1 MMMNRTLLRAGIC
14 IQAMTLA
21 SAAAH
26 SQAVN
31 VGPGASASATTNE
44 AANTPDDIIVTGSR
58 IRQNPL
64 EQRSPVVTLD
74 TGALA
79 QTGLTSVADIL
90 QRLPSAA
97 GGLNTKANN
106 SGNIGN
112 PQDGGGVGAGSAEID
127 LRYLLAKRTL
137 VLVDGLRFVNGA
149 SASGIPSTVDLNSLP
164 NSAFERIEVLQ
175 SGQSPLY
182 GSDAIA
188 GVVNIITKS
197 SQQGLRASGQ
207 FGTFRAGDGHSYNGD
222 ISYGLKGPTTS
233 LVVGASYV
241 KEGSVR
247 TSDRASSQFPNPGQ
261 TTCTDPRGG
270 CSGAA
275 LGGRIV
281 FNPGNAVRPQGGT
294 ITVRQNGLTRR
305 GVYDPTLVGGDFR
318 AFTTADR
325 FNFSPFNY
333 FLTPSERYGGFASF
347 KQELGSDINLRVKA
361 IYNHRNSQNQAA
373 FLPLNVGP
381 DAGTGTLTDR
391 ISIDVTNPFNPFG
404 VTLSAGGAGQPPANY
419 GLIGRRLVEAG
430 QRTYN
435 QQVDTMSATATL
447 DGKFQVGDKTFYWDV
462 NAVQGF
468 NDAKQVFT
476 GNINTQK
483 LARALGPLAQ
493 CTDECVPFNIFGGA
507 GSITPQMLGYIG
519 FTERARSS
527 QELRDYTA
535 NLTGELFDLPAGP
548 IGFAVGYE
556 HRYQK
561 GEFNPDPLIQA
572 GLGADIPAQAASG
585 AFNSDEFYGE
595 IRIPLLKDVPFFS
608 SLEASGA
615 VRHVNYSTSGSNTTY
630 TGTGLW
636 KPVSDLLF
644 RASYAEGFR
653 APSIGEL
660 FGAQSRSDL
669 GVPDPCS
676 NIAGSRYQA
685 SATVRT
691 NCIADGVPADG
702 SYQEPTGQLGVTTG
716 GNRSLAPETSKT
728 WLFGGVLS
736 PAFVRQSGFA
746 SQFALEANY
755 YDIKVSGAIA
765 ATNPQVTLARC
776 AEAGDALSCA
786 NVVRSSS
793 GRVSSIIGL
802 LQNIGQI
809 RTRGIDL
816 TLTYRSPQTG
826 FGTFGLTLNGNH
838 LMKYTET
845 TPTSTGFSAISY
857 RGTTRG
863 SPDQSYPEFKGS
875 GVVSWNISDFEASF
889 TGRYIN
895 HVVENTGSRLKD
907 TFYGDVQ
914 LIFTP
919 SALDK
924 KFDFTI
930 GVRNVFNQD
939 PPACTTCTG
948 PNYDPTTYDVPGQ
961 FGYLRVSFRM

>member
-1 MMMNRTLLRAGIC
+1 MMNLTTLRSGIC
-14 IQAMTLA
+14 LPAMLL
-21 SAAAH
+21 AAAGAH
-26 SQAVN
+26 AQAVD
-31 VGPGASASATTNE
+31 VGPAAAASASNNE
-44 AANTPDDIIVTGSR
+44 AADTPDDIIVTGSR
-58 IRQNPL
+58 IRQSPL

-74 TGALA
+74 SAALA

-137 VLVDGLRFVNGA
+137 VLVDGLRYVNGA
-149 SASGIPSTVDLNSLP
+149 SASGIPGTVDLNTIP
-164 NSAFERIEVLQ
+164 NSSIERIEVLQ

-188 GVVNIITKS
+188 GVVNIITKAN
-197 SQQGLRASGQ
+197 QQGLRMSGQ
-207 FGTFRAGDGHSYNGD
+207 FGTYRAGDGHSYNGD
-222 ISYGLKGPTTS
+222 ISYGVKGPKTS
-233 LVVGASYV
+233 LVFGGSYV

-247 TSDRASSQFPNPGQ
+247 TSDRAGSQFPNPGQ
-261 TTCTDPRGG
+261 TTCLDPRGG

-294 ITVRQNGLTRR
+294 LTVRQNGLTSR

-318 AFTTADR
+318 AFTASDR

-333 FLTPSERYGGFASF
+333 FLTPSERYGAFVSF
-347 KQELGSDINLRVKA
+347 KGELGSGINLRVKTV
-361 IYNHRNSQNQAA
+361 YNHRNSQNQAA

-419 GLIGRRLVEAG
+419 ALVGRRLVEAG

-435 QQVDTMSATATL
+435 QSVDTMSVTATL
-447 DGKFQVGDKTFYWDV
+447 DGKFQVGGKTFYWDV

-476 GNINTQK
+476 GNINTQR
-483 LARALGPLAQ
+483 LAQALGPLSQ
-493 CTDECVPFNIFGGA
+493 CTGECVPFNIFGGA
-507 GSITPQMLGYIG
+507 GSITPQMLAFVG
-519 FTERARSS
+519 FTERAKSN

-548 IGFAVGYE
+548 IGVAVGYE

-561 GEFNPDPLIQA
+561 GSFTPDALIQA
-572 GLGADIPAQAASG
+572 GFGADIPAQAASG

-595 IRIPLLKDVPFFS
+595 IRVPLLKDVPFFS

-615 VRHVNYSTSGSNTTY
+615 VRHVNYSISGSNTTY

-636 KPVSDLLF
+636 KPIPDLLL
-644 RASYAEGFR
+644 RASYATGFR

-660 FGAQSRSDL
+660 FGAQSRSDI
-669 GVPDPCS
+669 GIPDPCS
-676 NIAGSRYQA
+676 NIPGSRYQA

-691 NCIADGVPADG
+691 NCAANGVPTNG

-716 GNRSLAPETSKT
+716 GNRALAPETSKT

-736 PAFVRQSGFA
+736 PAFMRESGLA

-765 ATNPQVTLARC
+765 STNPQVTLARC
-776 AEAGDALSCA
+776 SEAGDALSCS

-793 GRVSSIIGL
+793 GRISSIVGL

-816 TLTYRSPQTG
+816 TLNYRSPQTG
-826 FGTFGLTLNGNH
+826 AGIFGLSLNGNH
-838 LMKYTET
+838 LMKYSET

-863 SPDQSYPEFKGS
+863 SPDQSYPKFKGT
-875 GVVSWNISDFEASF
+875 GVVTWSIADIEASF

-895 HVVENTGSRLKD
+895 HVRENTGARLD
-907 TFYGDVQ
+907 NTFYGDVQ
-914 LIFTP
+914 LTLSPAF
-919 SALDK
+919 LDR
-924 KFDFTI
+924 KFDFTA

-961 FGYLRVSFRM
+961 FGYLRLSYRM

>member
-1 MMMNRTLLRAGIC
+1 MMNRTLLRSGIC
-14 IQAMTLA
+14 LPAMLLA
-21 SAAAH
+21 ANAAH
-26 SQAVN
+26 AQAVN
-31 VGPGASASATTNE
+31 VGPAASASATTNE
-44 AANTPDDIIVTGSR
+44 AAETPDDIIVTGSR

-74 TGALA
+74 SAALA

-90 QRLPSAA
+90 QRLPGAA

-137 VLVDGLRFVNGA
+137 VLVDGLRYVNGA
-149 SASGIPSTVDLNSLP
+149 SASGIPGTVDLNSIP
-164 NSAFERIEVLQ
+164 NSAIERIEVLQ

-188 GVVNIITKS
+188 GVVNIITKA
-197 SQQGLRASGQ
+197 SQQGLRMSGQ
-207 FGTFRAGDGHSYNGD
+207 FGTYRAGDGHSYNGD
-222 ISYGLKGPTTS
+222 ISYGVKGPTTS

-247 TSDRASSQFPNPGQ
+247 TRDRTLSQYPNPGQ

-281 FNPGNAVRPQGGT
+281 FNPGNAIRPQGGT
-294 ITVRQNGLTRR
+294 LTVRQNGLTTR
-305 GVYDPTLVGGDFR
+305 GVYDPTLAGGDFR

-325 FNFSPFNY
+325 FNFAPFNY
-333 FLTPSERYGGFASF
+333 FLTPSERYGAFASVR
-347 KQELGSDINLRVKA
+347 QELGSDINLRVKA
-361 IYNHRNSQNQAA
+361 VYNHRNSQNQAA

-391 ISIDVTNPFNPFG
+391 ISIDATNPFNPFG
-404 VTLSAGGAGQPPANY
+404 VTLSAGGPGEAPANY
-419 GLIGRRLVEAG
+419 ALIGRRLVEGG

-435 QQVDTMSATATL
+435 QRVDTMTVTASL
-447 DGKFQVGDKTFYWDV
+447 DGKFQLGAKTFYWDV
-462 NAVQGF
+462 NAVQAF

-476 GNINTQK
+476 GNINTQR
-483 LARALGPLAQ
+483 LAQALGPVAQ
-493 CTDECVPFNIFGGA
+493 CTGECVPFNIFGGA
-507 GSITPQMLGYIG
+507 GSITPQMLAFVG

-548 IGFAVGYE
+548 VGVAIGYE
-556 HRYQK
+556 HRFQR
-561 GEFNPDPLIQA
+561 GEFTPDPLIQA
-572 GLGADIPAQAASG
+572 GFGADIPAQAASG
-585 AFNSDEFYGE
+585 AFNSDEVYAE
-595 IRIPLLKDVPFFS
+595 VRVPLLKDVPFFN

-615 VRHVNYSTSGSNTTY
+615 VRHVNYSTSGSNTTF
-630 TGTGLW
+630 TATGLW
-636 KPVSDLLF
+636 KPVSDLLLRGSF
-644 RASYAEGFR
+644 AEGFR

-660 FGAQSRSDL
+660 FGAQSRSDI
-669 GVPDPCS
+669 GIPDPCS
-676 NIAGSRYQA
+676 NIAGSPYQA
-685 SATVRT
+685 SATVRA
-691 NCIADGVPADG
+691 NCAANGVPTDG
-702 SYQEPTGQLGVTTG
+702 SYVSEPQLGVTTG
-716 GNRSLAPETSKT
+716 GNRALAPETSKT
-728 WLFGGVLS
+728 WLVGGVLS
-736 PAFVRQSGFA
+736 PAFMRESGFA

-765 ATNPQVTLARC
+765 STNPQVTLTRC
-776 AEAGDALSCA
+776 AEAGDALSCS
-786 NVVRSSS
+786 NVVRSAS
-793 GRVSSIIGL
+793 GRISSIVGL

-809 RTRGIDL
+809 RTRGIDV
-816 TLTYRSPQTG
+816 TLNYRTPQTG
-826 FGTFGLTLNGNH
+826 FGMFGLALNGNH

-863 SPDQSYPEFKGS
+863 APDQSYPKYKAT
-875 GVVSWNISDFEASF
+875 GVVSWTIADLEASF

-895 HVVENTGSRLKD
+895 HVTENTGARLGN

-914 LIFTP
+914 LIFAP
-919 SALDK
+919 AFLDR
-924 KFDFTI
+924 KFDLTV

-939 PPACTTCTG
+939 PPACTSCTG

-961 FGYLRVSFRM
+961 FGYLRLSYRM